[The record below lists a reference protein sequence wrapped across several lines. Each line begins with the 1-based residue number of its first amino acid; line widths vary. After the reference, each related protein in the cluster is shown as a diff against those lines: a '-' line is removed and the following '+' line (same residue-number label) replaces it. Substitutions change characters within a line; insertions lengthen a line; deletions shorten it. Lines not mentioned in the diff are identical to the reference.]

1 MTRPSYRRG
10 RRRRLFGLL
19 VITLAFTAAIQ
30 DYAVAAT
37 QEEYEKRIA
46 ALEKRIERL
55 EAMVDGLSA
64 ERKVAPANRSGRLS
78 AQEAESRGRE
88 ESATATS
95 TSTTPDA
102 EPEAEIAAEDQ
113 NALQQL
119 YVIRD
124 AAVTLSPGR
133 WQTDFEFTYTRD
145 SGFLQSS
152 WALGA
157 TASVRH
163 GAGGGWEFGVHVP
176 YDWTHRHTATAT
188 PRGLDVDLAAFGD
201 VSFDVSKLVLHETP
215 TLPGIVVSGGLTIP
229 TGVYPYGP
237 GALTPGKDP
246 SDPFAFYRNAGGHYT
261 AEIGAELFKTVD
273 PFAYFAGVRFSYPFA
288 REVGGEE
295 VFPGYL
301 IAYNLGATLALSEST
316 SLGFAVLGAVK
327 TDMITGGKKVPG
339 SSTLPLSTSISI
351 LQRIAEGFYI
361 EPSITI
367 GLTDDAPD
375 AVLAL
380 KTTKTF

>member
-1 MTRPSYRRG
+1 MTRWSYRAG
-10 RRRRLFGLL
+10 CPWCLSTVF
-19 VITLAFTAAIQ
+19 VIALAFMTTTQ

-46 ALEKRIERL
+46 ALERRIERL

-64 ERKVAPANRSGRLS
+64 EREDVPADRSDGVP

-88 ESATATS
+88 EGATATLS
-95 TSTTPDA
+95 STTPDA
-102 EPEAEIAAEDQ
+102 EPAAEIAEEDQ

-124 AAVTLSPGR
+124 AAVTLGPGR

-157 TASVRH
+157 MASMRY

-188 PRGLDVDLAAFGD
+188 PRGLDVDLAALGD
-201 VSFDVSKLVLHETP
+201 VSFDVSKLVFHETP
-215 TLPGIVVSGGLTIP
+215 TLPGIVISGGLTIP

-237 GALTPGKDP
+237 GALTAGKDP
-246 SDPFAFYRNAGGHYT
+246 SNPFAFYRNAGGHYT

-273 PFAYFAGVRFSYPFA
+273 PFAYFAGVRFSYPFD
-288 REVGGEE
+288 REVGGKE
-295 VFPGYL
+295 VFPGYS

-351 LQRIAEGFYI
+351 LQRVSEGLYI